1 MKIGR
6 VGDISGAYYPKIT
19 RYGRR
24 LAMKNVKFTP
34 GCKMF
39 MFTIFVLFCLS
50 IFALVN
56 IDNLNFKSSKYSSS
70 ITSSKNKKNENAASD
85 FYKFYKILHKNKN
98 HVPFSYGIIK
108 FYIPED
114 LRLD

>member
-1 MKIGR
+1 MMILMVCG
-6 VGDISGAYYPKIT
+6 IAT
-19 RYGRR
+19 
-24 LAMKNVKFTP
+24 
-34 GCKMF
+34 
-39 MFTIFVLFCLS
+39 LFCLS

-70 ITSSKNKKNENAASD
+70 TKSSKYSSSTKSSKNKKNENASD

-108 FYIPED
+108 FYIPDD

>member
-1 MKIGR
+1 
-6 VGDISGAYYPKIT
+6 
-19 RYGRR
+19 
-24 LAMKNVKFTP
+24 MKNVKFTT

-70 ITSSKNKKNENAASD
+70 TTSSKNKNKNKKNVNASD

-98 HVPFSYGIIK
+98 HVPFSYDVVK
-108 FYIPED
+108 FYIPYD

>member
-1 MKIGR
+1 MVVQYLTYIFNNNLTERMIVKE
-6 VGDISGAYYPKIT
+6 
-19 RYGRR
+19 
-24 LAMKNVKFTP
+24 MKNVKFSP
-34 GCKMF
+34 GCKIF

-56 IDNLNFKSSKYSSS
+56 IDDLNFKSSKYSSS
-70 ITSSKNKKNENAASD
+70 TTSSKNKKNEDASD
-85 FYKFYKILHKNKN
+85 FYKFYKILHKNKK

-108 FYIPED
+108 FYIPDD